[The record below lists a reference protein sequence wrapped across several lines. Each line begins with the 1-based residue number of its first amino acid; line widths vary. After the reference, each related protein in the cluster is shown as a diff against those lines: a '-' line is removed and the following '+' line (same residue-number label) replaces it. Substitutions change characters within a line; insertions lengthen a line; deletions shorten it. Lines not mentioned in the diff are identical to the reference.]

1 MTKLRTH
8 GNIFCELCQKL
19 ALATFV
25 GIFFLISYTQ
35 NTFADSASITVP
47 SNVSVS
53 VDTNLQARTEVS
65 KTIDMSVNTD
75 SPTGYKLF
83 LSSDSTETSLVSTN
97 GNPFKINSTS
107 GTNNDLATQMNNQY
121 GYNTE
126 TIDNKLYSYIPNLS
140 NPVKIR
146 SSFTQLT
153 AADNFKFNLGF
164 ALRNNIPADT
174 YQRKLIFTLISEGE
188 ANATLVN
195 GPELN
200 KALKKALGITDQS
213 YFDDPLK
220 QISAAGTFYPDLNL
234 IVGKNKCNEKITPAR
249 TTLISTPDS
258 DTPVYLGGYR
268 DSWDIFCIWSPA
280 TKIVFPED
288 ISYMF
293 AGLTGTNENMSITFR
308 DDRDINML
316 DFSKIKNASHLFQKT
331 LGYYGNKFKADGFTK
346 YLKNTAIENIESLY
360 EDSGISAIEDTSFM
374 SSAKNISNVFKN
386 AKYLETADL
395 STWTI
400 SDMEDASSIFEG
412 SILKEINLSNST
424 FENTQNTS
432 NMFKNSA
439 ATTISLGK
447 AAFSNVQNANGMFEN
462 AKASTINLPEATF
475 SNTTNFSNMFKGTQN
490 ADNINLPKINFA
502 AATNLSGMFK
512 DSAATQLVLNNTNL
526 GGNNITDM
534 SYMFQNSKVKN
545 IDLGSMQTGPLTSIV
560 GMFKNTNNL
569 ETITL
574 PSVFNTSNI
583 TDMSSLFENNSK
595 LSTINNLANLDT
607 TNVTNMSR
615 MFAGD
620 YYLPIQNIISNLR
633 ANKVEN
639 TSYMFYGT
647 NASTSAVF
655 PTSFNTEN
663 LTDMSYMFLNFY
675 TSNLDIS
682 NFKLGN
688 VTSMEGTFSA
698 TAKNNTIGSIT
709 WPSGQINMPHLTTM
723 RALFKFNASLN
734 KIVLPILK
742 TPALTDTSYMFYGIG
757 KIDKIDNINS
767 LDTANVTTMEGMFAY
782 NDSGLMKGE
791 NVKFEFNTGKVKNM
805 SQMFKNSY
813 INYLDL
819 SSFDTRS
826 LVTAASMFD
835 YTWLKVIDLTNWD
848 TRNLEDVTSMFYDST
863 WLVTIYASESFVTT
877 KVTASNNI
885 FYNVT
890 KDYGTGTIGNNIT
903 YARIGAPG
911 APGAFTKKS

>member
-8 GNIFCELCQKL
+8 GNTFCELCQKL

-25 GIFFLISYTQ
+25 GIFFLIFYAQ

-47 SNVSVS
+47 SSVSIS

-83 LSSDSTETSLVSTN
+83 LSSDSAETSLVSTN

-107 GTNNDLATQMNNQY
+107 GTNNDLATEMNNQY

-126 TIDNKLYSYIPNLS
+126 TTDNKRYSYIPNLS

-146 SSFTQLT
+146 SSFTQLST
-153 AADNFKFNLGF
+153 ADNFKFNLGF

-200 KALKKALGITDQS
+200 KAFKKALGITDQS

-595 LSTINNLANLDT
+595 LSIINNLANLDT

-709 WPSGQINMPHLTTM
+709 WPSGQINMLHLTTM

>member
-8 GNIFCELCQKL
+8 GNVFCELCQKL

-47 SNVSVS
+47 SSVSIS
-53 VDTNLQARTEVS
+53 VDTNLQARTEVT

-97 GNPFKINSTS
+97 GNPFKINSTP

-220 QISAAGTFYPDLNL
+220 QISTAGTFYPDLNL
-234 IVGKNKCNEKITPAR
+234 LVGKNKCNSSITPER

-258 DTPVYLGGYR
+258 DAPVYLGGYR

-293 AGLTGTNENMSITFR
+293 SGLTGTTESMSITFR

-316 DFSKIKNASHLFQKT
+316 DFSKIKDASHLFQKT

-346 YLKNTAIENIESLY
+346 YLKNAAIENIESLY
-360 EDSGISAIEDTSFM
+360 EDSGISAIDDTSFM

-386 AKYLETADL
+386 AKYLESADL

-432 NMFKNSA
+432 NMFKNAA
-439 ATTISLGK
+439 ATTINLSK
-447 AAFSNVQNANGMFEN
+447 AAFNNVQNANGMFEN

-475 SNTTNFSNMFKGTQN
+475 SNTTDFSNMFKGTQN
-490 ADNINLPKINFA
+490 ATNINLPKINFA

-534 SYMFQNSKVKN
+534 SYMFENSKVRN
-545 IDLGSMQTGPLTSIV
+545 IDLSSMQTGPLTSIV

-569 ETITL
+569 EIITL
-574 PSVFNTSNI
+574 PSIFNTSNI

-595 LSTINNLANLDT
+595 LNTINNLA
-607 TNVTNMSR
+607 
-615 MFAGD
+615 
-620 YYLPIQNIISNLR
+620 
-633 ANKVEN
+633 
-639 TSYMFYGT
+639 
-647 NASTSAVF
+647 
-655 PTSFNTEN
+655 
-663 LTDMSYMFLNFY
+663 
-675 TSNLDIS
+675 
-682 NFKLGN
+682 
-688 VTSMEGTFSA
+688 
-698 TAKNNTIGSIT
+698 
-709 WPSGQINMPHLTTM
+709 
-723 RALFKFNASLN
+723 
-734 KIVLPILK
+734 
-742 TPALTDTSYMFYGIG
+742 
-757 KIDKIDNINS
+757 S

-782 NDSGLMKGE
+782 NDTSLMKGE

-805 SQMFKNSY
+805 NSMFKNSY
-813 INYLDL
+813 VNYLDL
-819 SSFDTRS
+819 SSFDTKS
-826 LVTAASMFD
+826 LVDASSMFD

-848 TRNLEDVTSMFYDST
+848 TRNLENVTAMFYDST

-877 KVTASNNI
+877 KVTASSNI

>member
-8 GNIFCELCQKL
+8 GNVFCELCQKL

-25 GIFFLISYTQ
+25 GIFFLIFYTQ

-47 SNVSVS
+47 ASVS
-53 VDTNLQARTEVS
+53 IEANTSAQARTEII
-65 KTIDMSVNTD
+65 KTLDLTVNTN
-75 SPTGYKLF
+75 STTGYKLYF
-83 LSSDSTETSLVSTN
+83 SSDSAETGLISTTGNSFKITSAYGNNNNLSSD
-97 GNPFKINSTS
+97 
-107 GTNNDLATQMNNQY
+107 MNNQY

-126 TIDNKLYSYIPNLS
+126 AVDNKRYNYIPVLNA
-140 NPVKIR
+140 PVMIR
-146 SSFTQLT
+146 NITTQLT
-153 AADNFKFNLGF
+153 AADNLKFNLGF
-164 ALRNNIPADT
+164 ALRNNIPAGT

-200 KALKKALGITDQS
+200 KAFKKALGITDQS

-234 IVGKNKCNEKITPAR
+234 LVGKNKCNSSITPER
-249 TTLISTPDS
+249 TALISTPDS
-258 DTPVYLGGYR
+258 DVPVYLGGYR
-268 DSWDIFCIWSPA
+268 DSWDVFCIWSPA

-293 AGLTGTNENMSITFR
+293 SGLTGTTENMSITFR

-316 DFSKIKNASHLFQKT
+316 DFSKIKNASHLFQKS

-346 YLKNTAIENIESLY
+346 YLKNAAIENIESLY

>member
-8 GNIFCELCQKL
+8 GNVFCELCQKL

-47 SNVSVS
+47 SSVSIS
-53 VDTNLQARTEVS
+53 VDTNLQARTEVT

-83 LSSDSTETSLVSTN
+83 FSSDSTETSLVSTN

-107 GTNNDLATQMNNQY
+107 GTNNDLATEMNNQY

-126 TIDNKLYSYIPNLS
+126 TTDNKRYSYIPNLS

-220 QISAAGTFYPDLNL
+220 QISTAGTFYPDLNL
-234 IVGKNKCNEKITPAR
+234 LVGKNKCNSSITPER

-258 DTPVYLGGYR
+258 DAPVYLGGYR

-293 AGLTGTNENMSITFR
+293 SGLTGTTESMSITFR

-316 DFSKIKNASHLFQKT
+316 DFSKIKDASHLFQKT

-346 YLKNTAIENIESLY
+346 YLKNAAIENIESLY
-360 EDSGISAIEDTSFM
+360 EDSGISAIDDTSFM

-475 SNTTNFSNMFKGTQN
+475 SNTTDFSNMFKGTQN
-490 ADNINLPKINFA
+490 ATNINLPKINFA
-502 AATNLSGMFK
+502 TATNLSGMFK

-595 LSTINNLANLDT
+595 LSAINNLANLDT

-620 YYLPIQNIISNLR
+620 YYLPMQNIISNLR

-734 KIVLPILK
+734 QIVLPILK

-813 INYLDL
+813 INYLNL

>member
-8 GNIFCELCQKL
+8 GNVFCELCQKL

-220 QISAAGTFYPDLNL
+220 QISAAGTFYPDFN
-234 IVGKNKCNEKITPAR
+234 IEIGKNKCHENITPAR

-258 DTPVYLGGYR
+258 DVPVYLGGYR
-268 DSWDIFCIWSPA
+268 SSWDKFCIWSPA
-280 TKIVFPED
+280 TKVVFPED

-293 AGLTGTNENMSITFR
+293 AGLTGTTEEMGFTFR

-346 YLKNTAIENIESLY
+346 YLSRAELENIESLY
-360 EDSGISAIEDTSFM
+360 EDSGIAAISDTSFM
-374 SSAKNISNVFKN
+374 SKAKNIANVFKN
-386 AKYLETADL
+386 ARYLESADL

-412 SILKEINLSNST
+412 SMLKTIDLSNST
-424 FENTQNTS
+424 FENTENTQ

-439 ATTISLGK
+439 ATTINLGK
-447 AAFSNVQNANGMFEN
+447 ATFNNVEN
-462 AKASTINLPEATF
+462 ARASTISMPEATF
-475 SNTTNFSNMFKGTQN
+475 AKTTDFSNMFKGATS
-490 ADNINLPKINFA
+490 ASSIDLSKITFS
-502 AATNLSGMFK
+502 AATNLSGMFQ
-512 DSAATQLVLNNTNL
+512 DTSAEQLVLNNTNL
-526 GGNNITDM
+526 AGNNITDM
-534 SYMFQNSKVKN
+534 SFMFKNSKVKN

-583 TDMSSLFENNSK
+583 TDMSSLFENNIK
-595 LSTINNLANLDT
+595 LKTINNLANLDT
-607 TNVTNMSR
+607 TNVRNMSR
-615 MFAGD
+615 MFASD
-620 YYLPIQNIISNLR
+620 FWLPMQNIIPNLR
-633 ANKVEN
+633 ANKVED

-647 NASTSAVF
+647 RATSPVVF
-655 PTSFNTEN
+655 PVTFNTEN
-663 LTDMSYMFLNFY
+663 LTDMSYMFVGF
-675 TSNLDIS
+675 SVPSLDIS

-688 VTSMEGTFSA
+688 VTTMEGTFSA
-698 TAKNNTIGSIT
+698 ESKTTAVGPIT
-709 WPSGQINMPHLTTM
+709 WPSGQINMPRLTTM
-723 RALFKFNASLN
+723 RALFKFNTAQN
-734 KIVLPILK
+734 QIVLPTLK

-782 NDSGLMKGE
+782 NDTSLMKGE
-791 NVKFEFNTGKVKNM
+791 NVKFGFNTSKVKNM
-805 SQMFKNSY
+805 NLMFKNSY
-813 INYLDL
+813 VNYLDL

-826 LVTAASMFD
+826 LVTAVSTFD
-835 YTWLKVIDLTNWD
+835 YTWIKILDLTNWD
-848 TRNLEDVTSMFYDST
+848 TRNLEDVTSMFSGST
-863 WLVTIYASESFVTT
+863 WLVAIYASESFVTT
-877 KVTASNNI
+877 KVTASNDI
-885 FYNVT
+885 FYSVT
-890 KDYGTGTIGNNIT
+890 YDLGSGAIGNNIT

>member
-8 GNIFCELCQKL
+8 GNVFCELCQKL

-35 NTFADSASITVP
+35 DTFADSASITVP
-47 SNVSVS
+47 SSVSIS
-53 VDTNLQARTEVS
+53 VDTNLQARTEVT
-65 KTIDMSVNTD
+65 KTIDMGVNTD

-83 LSSDSTETSLVSTN
+83 LSSDGAETSLVSTN

-200 KALKKALGITDQS
+200 KAFKKALGITDQS

-234 IVGKNKCNEKITPAR
+234 IVGKNKCNENITPAR

-268 DSWDIFCIWSPA
+268 DSWDVFCIWSPA
-280 TKIVFPED
+280 TKIIFPED

-293 AGLTGTNENMSITFR
+293 AGLTGTTENMSITFR

-475 SNTTNFSNMFKGTQN
+475 SNTTDFSNMFKGTQN
-490 ADNINLPKINFA
+490 ATNINLPKINFA
-502 AATNLSGMFK
+502 TATNLSGMFK

-595 LSTINNLANLDT
+595 LSAINNLANLDT

-620 YYLPIQNIISNLR
+620 YYLPMQNIISNLR

-734 KIVLPILK
+734 QIVLPILK

-813 INYLDL
+813 VNYLDL

-835 YTWLKVIDLTNWD
+835 YTWLKIIDLSNWD

>member
-8 GNIFCELCQKL
+8 GNTFCELCQKL

-25 GIFFLISYTQ
+25 GIFFLIFYAQ

-47 SNVSVS
+47 SSVSIS

-83 LSSDSTETSLVSTN
+83 LSSDSAETSLVSTN

-107 GTNNDLATQMNNQY
+107 GTNNDLATEMNNQY

-126 TIDNKLYSYIPNLS
+126 TTDNKRYSYIPNLS

-200 KALKKALGITDQS
+200 KAFKKALGITDQS

-595 LSTINNLANLDT
+595 LNTINNLANLDT

-709 WPSGQINMPHLTTM
+709 WPSGQINTPHLTTM

-782 NDSGLMKGE
+782 NDSGLMNGE

>member
-8 GNIFCELCQKL
+8 GNVFCELCQKL

-47 SNVSVS
+47 SSVSIS

-65 KTIDMSVNTD
+65 KTIDISVNTD

-83 LSSDSTETSLVSTN
+83 LSSDSAETSLVSTN

-126 TIDNKLYSYIPNLS
+126 TIDNKLYSYIPNLN

-220 QISAAGTFYPDLNL
+220 QISTAGTFYPDLNL
-234 IVGKNKCNEKITPAR
+234 IVGKNKCNENITPAR

-268 DSWDIFCIWSPA
+268 DSWDVFCIWSPA
-280 TKIVFPED
+280 TKIIFPED

-293 AGLTGTNENMSITFR
+293 AGLTGTTENMSITFR

-475 SNTTNFSNMFKGTQN
+475 SNTTDFSNMFKGTQN
-490 ADNINLPKINFA
+490 ATNINLPKINFA
-502 AATNLSGMFK
+502 TATNLSGMFK

-595 LSTINNLANLDT
+595 LSAINNLANLDT

-620 YYLPIQNIISNLR
+620 YYLPMQNIISNLR

-734 KIVLPILK
+734 QIILPILK

-813 INYLDL
+813 INYLNL

>member
-8 GNIFCELCQKL
+8 GNTFCELCQKL

-25 GIFFLISYTQ
+25 GIFFLIFYAQ

-47 SNVSVS
+47 SSVSIS

-83 LSSDSTETSLVSTN
+83 LSSDSAETSLVSTN

-107 GTNNDLATQMNNQY
+107 STNNDLATEMNNQY

-126 TIDNKLYSYIPNLS
+126 TTDNKRYSYIPNLS

-146 SSFTQLT
+146 SSFTQLST
-153 AADNFKFNLGF
+153 ADNFKFNLGF
-164 ALRNNIPADT
+164 ALRNNIPAGT

-200 KALKKALGITDQS
+200 KAFKKALGITDQS

-234 IVGKNKCNEKITPAR
+234 IVGKNKCNEKITSAR

>member
-8 GNIFCELCQKL
+8 GNTFCELCQKL

-25 GIFFLISYTQ
+25 GIFFLIFYAQ

-47 SNVSVS
+47 SSVSIS

-83 LSSDSTETSLVSTN
+83 LSSDSAETSLVSTN

-107 GTNNDLATQMNNQY
+107 GTNNDLATEMNNQY

-126 TIDNKLYSYIPNLS
+126 TTDNKRYSYIPNLS

-146 SSFTQLT
+146 SSFTQLST
-153 AADNFKFNLGF
+153 ADNFKFNLGF

-200 KALKKALGITDQS
+200 KAFKKALGITDQS

-805 SQMFKNSY
+805 NLMFKNSY
-813 INYLDL
+813 VNYLDL

-826 LVTAASMFD
+826 LVTAVSTFD
-835 YTWLKVIDLTNWD
+835 YTWIKILDLTNWD
-848 TRNLEDVTSMFYDST
+848 TRNLEDVTSMFSGST

-877 KVTASNNI
+877 KVTASNDI
-885 FYNVT
+885 FYSVT
-890 KDYGTGTIGNNIT
+890 YDLGSGAIGNNIT

>member
-8 GNIFCELCQKL
+8 GNTFCELCQKL

-25 GIFFLISYTQ
+25 GIFFLIFYAQ

-47 SNVSVS
+47 SSVSIS

-83 LSSDSTETSLVSTN
+83 LSSDSAETSLVSTN

-107 GTNNDLATQMNNQY
+107 GTNNDLATEMNNQY

-126 TIDNKLYSYIPNLS
+126 TTDNKRYSYIPNLS

-146 SSFTQLT
+146 SSFTQLST
-153 AADNFKFNLGF
+153 ADNFKFNLGF

-200 KALKKALGITDQS
+200 KAFKKALGITDQS

-293 AGLTGTNENMSITFR
+293 AGLTGTNENMSIIFR

-791 NVKFEFNTGKVKNM
+791 NVKFEFNTSKVKNM

>member
-8 GNIFCELCQKL
+8 GNVFCKLCQKL

-35 NTFADSASITVP
+35 DTFADSASITVP
-47 SNVSVS
+47 SSVSIS
-53 VDTNLQARTEVS
+53 VDTNLQARTEVT

-83 LSSDSTETSLVSTN
+83 LSSDGAETSLVSTN

-200 KALKKALGITDQS
+200 KAFKKALGITDQS

-234 IVGKNKCNEKITPAR
+234 IVGKNKCNENITPAR

-268 DSWDIFCIWSPA
+268 DSWDVFCIWSPA
-280 TKIVFPED
+280 TKIIFPED

-293 AGLTGTNENMSITFR
+293 AGLTGTTENMSITFR

-475 SNTTNFSNMFKGTQN
+475 SNTTDFSNMFKGTQN
-490 ADNINLPKINFA
+490 ATNINLPKINFA
-502 AATNLSGMFK
+502 TATNLSGMFK

-595 LSTINNLANLDT
+595 LSAINNLANLDT

-620 YYLPIQNIISNLR
+620 YYLPMQNIISNLR

-734 KIVLPILK
+734 QIVLPILK

-813 INYLDL
+813 VNYLDL

-835 YTWLKVIDLTNWD
+835 YTWLKIIDLSNWD

>member
-8 GNIFCELCQKL
+8 GNVFCGLCQKL

-25 GIFFLISYTQ
+25 GIFFLIFYTQ

-47 SNVSVS
+47 ASVS
-53 VDTNLQARTEVS
+53 IEANTSAQARTEII
-65 KTIDMSVNTD
+65 KTLDLTVNTN
-75 SPTGYKLF
+75 STTGYKLYF
-83 LSSDSTETSLVSTN
+83 SSDSAETGLISTTGNSFKITSAYGNNNNLSSD
-97 GNPFKINSTS
+97 
-107 GTNNDLATQMNNQY
+107 MNNQY

-126 TIDNKLYSYIPNLS
+126 AVDNKRYNYIPVLNA
-140 NPVKIR
+140 PVMIR
-146 SSFTQLT
+146 NITTQLT
-153 AADNFKFNLGF
+153 AADNLKFNLGF
-164 ALRNNIPADT
+164 ALRNNIPAGT

-200 KALKKALGITDQS
+200 KAFKKALGITDQS

-234 IVGKNKCNEKITPAR
+234 LVGKNKCNSSITPER

-258 DTPVYLGGYR
+258 DVPVYLGGYR
-268 DSWDIFCIWSPA
+268 DSWDVFCIWSPA

-293 AGLTGTNENMSITFR
+293 SGLTGTTENMSITFR

-316 DFSKIKNASHLFQKT
+316 DFSKIKNASHLFQKS

-346 YLKNTAIENIESLY
+346 YLKNAAIENIESLY
-360 EDSGISAIEDTSFM
+360 EDSGISAIEDASFM
-374 SSAKNISNVFKN
+374 SKAKNIANVFKN
-386 AKYLETADL
+386 AKYLESADL

-412 SILKEINLSNST
+412 SILKEINLINST

-432 NMFKNSA
+432 NMFKNAA
-439 ATTISLGK
+439 ATTINLSK
-447 AAFSNVQNANGMFEN
+447 AAFNNVRNANGMFEN

-475 SNTTNFSNMFKGTQN
+475 SNTTDFSNMFKGTKN
-490 ADNINLPKINFA
+490 VNNISIPKINFA

-534 SYMFQNSKVKN
+534 SYMFENSKVRN

-560 GMFKNTNNL
+560 GIFKNATNL
-569 ETITL
+569 QAITL
-574 PSVFNTSNI
+574 PSVFNTTNI
-583 TDMSSLFENNSK
+583 TDMSSLFENNSA
-595 LSTINNLANLDT
+595 LTTINNLTNLDT
-607 TNVTNMSR
+607 TNATNMSR
-615 MFAGD
+615 MFA
-620 YYLPIQNIISNLR
+620 YTPYLPQNNIIPNLK
-633 ANKVEN
+633 ANKVTN
-639 TSYMFYGT
+639 ASYMFYK
-647 NASTSAVF
+647 ASANSSVTF
-655 PTSFNTEN
+655 PSTFNTEN
-663 LTDMSYMFLNFY
+663 LTDMSYMFMNFY
-675 TSNLDIS
+675 TPQLDIS

-688 VTSMEGTFSA
+688 VTTMEGTFSSESA
-698 TAKNNTIGSIT
+698 EYSVGKIV
-709 WPSGQINMPHLTTM
+709 WPSGEINMPNLTTM
-723 RALFKFNASLN
+723 RGLFKYNISQSN
-734 KIVLPILK
+734 ITLPTFK
-742 TPALTDTSYMFYGIG
+742 TPRLADTSYMFYSI
-757 KIDKIDNINS
+757 KRIESIENINN
-767 LDTANVTTMEGMFAY
+767 LDTANVETMEAMFAG
-782 NDSGLMKGE
+782 NDTSLMKDKQI
-791 NVKFEFNTGKVKNM
+791 KFSFNTAKVKNM
-805 SQMFKNSY
+805 SKMFNNSY

-863 WLVTIYASESFVTT
+863 WLQTIYASESFVTT

-885 FYNVT
+885 FYNVA
-890 KDYGTGTIGNNIT
+890 KDYGTGTIGNSIT
-903 YARIGAPG
+903 YARIGTPG
-911 APGAFTKKS
+911 APGAFTKKP

>member
-8 GNIFCELCQKL
+8 GNVFCELCQKL

-47 SNVSVS
+47 SSVSIS
-53 VDTNLQARTEVS
+53 VDTNLQARTEVT

-107 GTNNDLATQMNNQY
+107 GTNNDLATEMNNQY

-126 TIDNKLYSYIPNLS
+126 TTDNKRYSYIPNLS

-220 QISAAGTFYPDLNL
+220 QISTAGTFYPDLNL
-234 IVGKNKCNEKITPAR
+234 LVGKNKCNSSITPER

-258 DTPVYLGGYR
+258 DAPVYLGGYR

-293 AGLTGTNENMSITFR
+293 SGLTGTTESMSITFR

-316 DFSKIKNASHLFQKT
+316 DFSKIKDASHLFQKT

-346 YLKNTAIENIESLY
+346 YLKNAAIENIESLY
-360 EDSGISAIEDTSFM
+360 EDSGISAIDNTSFM

-386 AKYLETADL
+386 AKYLESADL

-400 SDMEDASSIFEG
+400 SDMKDASSIFEG

-475 SNTTNFSNMFKGTQN
+475 SNTTDFSNMFKGTQN
-490 ADNINLPKINFA
+490 ATNINLPKINFA
-502 AATNLSGMFK
+502 TATNLSGMFK

-583 TDMSSLFENNSK
+583 TDMSSPFENNSK
-595 LSTINNLANLDT
+595 LSAINNLANLDT

-620 YYLPIQNIISNLR
+620 YYLPMQNIISNLR

-734 KIVLPILK
+734 QIVLPILK
-742 TPALTDTSYMFYGIG
+742 TPALTNTSYMFYGIG

-813 INYLDL
+813 INYLNL

-848 TRNLEDVTSMFYDST
+848 TRNLENVTAMFYDST
-863 WLVTIYASESFVTT
+863 WLVTIYASESFATT
-877 KVTASNNI
+877 KVTASSNI

>member
-8 GNIFCELCQKL
+8 GNTFCELCQKL

-25 GIFFLISYTQ
+25 GIFFLIFYAQ

-47 SNVSVS
+47 SSVSIS

-83 LSSDSTETSLVSTN
+83 LSSDSAETSLVSTN

-107 GTNNDLATQMNNQY
+107 GTNNDLATEMNNQY

-126 TIDNKLYSYIPNLS
+126 TTDNKRYSYIPNLS

-146 SSFTQLT
+146 SSFTQLST
-153 AADNFKFNLGF
+153 ADNFKFNLGF

-200 KALKKALGITDQS
+200 KAFKKALGITDQS

-234 IVGKNKCNEKITPAR
+234 IVGKNKCNEKITSAR

-293 AGLTGTNENMSITFR
+293 AGLTGTNENMSIAFR

-502 AATNLSGMFK
+502 AG
-512 DSAATQLVLNNTNL
+512 
-526 GGNNITDM
+526 
-534 SYMFQNSKVKN
+534 
-545 IDLGSMQTGPLTSIV
+545 
-560 GMFKNTNNL
+560 
-569 ETITL
+569 
-574 PSVFNTSNI
+574 
-583 TDMSSLFENNSK
+583 
-595 LSTINNLANLDT
+595 
-607 TNVTNMSR
+607 
-615 MFAGD
+615 
-620 YYLPIQNIISNLR
+620 
-633 ANKVEN
+633 
-639 TSYMFYGT
+639 
-647 NASTSAVF
+647 
-655 PTSFNTEN
+655 
-663 LTDMSYMFLNFY
+663 
-675 TSNLDIS
+675 
-682 NFKLGN
+682 
-688 VTSMEGTFSA
+688 
-698 TAKNNTIGSIT
+698 
-709 WPSGQINMPHLTTM
+709 H
-723 RALFKFNASLN
+723 
-734 KIVLPILK
+734 
-742 TPALTDTSYMFYGIG
+742 
-757 KIDKIDNINS
+757 
-767 LDTANVTTMEGMFAY
+767 
-782 NDSGLMKGE
+782 
-791 NVKFEFNTGKVKNM
+791 
-805 SQMFKNSY
+805 
-813 INYLDL
+813 
-819 SSFDTRS
+819 
-826 LVTAASMFD
+826 
-835 YTWLKVIDLTNWD
+835 
-848 TRNLEDVTSMFYDST
+848 
-863 WLVTIYASESFVTT
+863 
-877 KVTASNNI
+877 
-885 FYNVT
+885 
-890 KDYGTGTIGNNIT
+890 
-903 YARIGAPG
+903 
-911 APGAFTKKS
+911 

>member
-8 GNIFCELCQKL
+8 GNVFCELCQKL

-25 GIFFLISYTQ
+25 GIFFLIFYAQ

-47 SNVSVS
+47 SSVSIS

-83 LSSDSTETSLVSTN
+83 LSSDSAETSLVSTN

-200 KALKKALGITDQS
+200 KAFKKALGITDQS

-234 IVGKNKCNEKITPAR
+234 IVGKNKCNENITPAR

-268 DSWDIFCIWSPA
+268 DSWDVFCIWSPA
-280 TKIVFPED
+280 TKIIFPED

-293 AGLTGTNENMSITFR
+293 AGLTGTTENMSITFR

-475 SNTTNFSNMFKGTQN
+475 SNTTDFSNMFKGTQN
-490 ADNINLPKINFA
+490 ATNINLPKINFA
-502 AATNLSGMFK
+502 TATNLSGMFK

-595 LSTINNLANLDT
+595 LSAINNLANLDT

-620 YYLPIQNIISNLR
+620 YYLPMQNIISNLR

-734 KIVLPILK
+734 QIVLPILK

-813 INYLDL
+813 VNYLDL

-835 YTWLKVIDLTNWD
+835 YTWLKIIDLSNWD

>member
-8 GNIFCELCQKL
+8 GNVFCELCQKL

-47 SNVSVS
+47 ANVSIEANTS
-53 VDTNLQARTEVS
+53 TQAKTEIT
-65 KTIDMSVNTD
+65 KTLDLTVNTN
-75 SPTGYKLF
+75 STTGYKLYF
-83 LSSDSTETSLVSTN
+83 SSDSTETGLISTT
-97 GNPFKINSTS
+97 GNSFKITS
-107 GTNNDLATQMNNQY
+107 AYGNNNNLSSDMNNQY

-126 TIDNKLYSYIPNLS
+126 AVDNKRYNYIPVFNA
-140 NPVKIR
+140 PVMIR
-146 SSFTQLT
+146 NITTQLT
-153 AADNFKFNLGF
+153 AADNLKFNLGF
-164 ALRNNIPADT
+164 ALRNNIPAGT

-188 ANATLVN
+188 VNATLVN

-200 KALKKALGITDQS
+200 KAFKKALGITDQS

-220 QISAAGTFYPDLNL
+220 QISTAGTFYPDLNL
-234 IVGKNKCNEKITPAR
+234 LVGKNKCNSSITPER

-258 DTPVYLGGYR
+258 DAPVYLGGYR

-293 AGLTGTNENMSITFR
+293 SGLTGTTENMSITFR

-346 YLKNTAIENIESLY
+346 YLKNAAIENIESLY
-360 EDSGISAIEDTSFM
+360 EDSGISAIEDASFM
-374 SSAKNISNVFKN
+374 SKAKNIANVFKN
-386 AKYLETADL
+386 AKYLESADL
-395 STWTI
+395 STWSI

-412 SILKEINLSNST
+412 SILKEINLINST

-432 NMFKNSA
+432 NMFKNAA
-439 ATTISLGK
+439 ATTINLSK
-447 AAFSNVQNANGMFEN
+447 AAFNNVRNANGMFEN

-475 SNTTNFSNMFKGTQN
+475 SNTTDFSNMFKGTQN
-490 ADNINLPKINFA
+490 VNNISIPKINFA

-534 SYMFQNSKVKN
+534 SYMFENSKVRN

-560 GMFKNTNNL
+560 GIFKNATNL
-569 ETITL
+569 QAITL
-574 PSVFNTSNI
+574 PSVFNTTNI
-583 TDMSSLFENNSK
+583 TDMSSLFENNSA
-595 LSTINNLANLDT
+595 LTTINNLANLDT
-607 TNVTNMSR
+607 TNATNMSR
-615 MFAGD
+615 MFA
-620 YYLPIQNIISNLR
+620 YTPYLPQNNIIPNLK
-633 ANKVEN
+633 ANKVTN
-639 TSYMFYGT
+639 ASYMFYK
-647 NASTSAVF
+647 ASANSSVTF
-655 PTSFNTEN
+655 PSTFNTEN
-663 LTDMSYMFLNFY
+663 LTDMSYMFMNFY
-675 TSNLDIS
+675 TPQLDIS

-688 VTSMEGTFSA
+688 VTTMEGTFSSESA
-698 TAKNNTIGSIT
+698 EYSVGKIV
-709 WPSGQINMPHLTTM
+709 WPSGEINMPNLTTM
-723 RALFKFNASLN
+723 RGLFKYNISQSN
-734 KIVLPILK
+734 ITLPTFK
-742 TPALTDTSYMFYGIG
+742 TPRLADTSYMFYGI
-757 KIDKIDNINS
+757 KRIESIENINN
-767 LDTANVTTMEGMFAY
+767 LDTANVETMEAMFAG
-782 NDSGLMKGE
+782 NDTSLMKDKQI
-791 NVKFEFNTGKVKNM
+791 KFSFNTAKVKNM
-805 SQMFKNSY
+805 SKMFNNSY

-863 WLVTIYASESFVTT
+863 WLQTIYASESFVTT

-885 FYNVT
+885 FYNVA

-903 YARIGAPG
+903 YARIGTPG
-911 APGAFTKKS
+911 APGAFTKKP

>member
-8 GNIFCELCQKL
+8 GNVFCELCQKL

-47 SNVSVS
+47 SSVSIS
-53 VDTNLQARTEVS
+53 VDTNLQARTEVT

-107 GTNNDLATQMNNQY
+107 GTNNDLATEMNNQY

-126 TIDNKLYSYIPNLS
+126 TTDNKRYSYIPNLS

-174 YQRKLIFTLISEGE
+174 YQRKLIFTLISEWE

-220 QISAAGTFYPDLNL
+220 QISTAGTFYPDLNL
-234 IVGKNKCNEKITPAR
+234 LVGKNKCNSSITPER

-258 DTPVYLGGYR
+258 DAPVYLGGYR

-280 TKIVFPED
+280 TKIIFPED

-293 AGLTGTNENMSITFR
+293 AGLTGTTENMSITFR

-360 EDSGISAIEDTSFM
+360 EDSGISAIEDTRFM

-475 SNTTNFSNMFKGTQN
+475 SNTTDFSNMFKGTQN
-490 ADNINLPKINFA
+490 ATNINLPKINFA
-502 AATNLSGMFK
+502 TATNLSGMFK

-595 LSTINNLANLDT
+595 LSAINNLANLDT

-620 YYLPIQNIISNLR
+620 YYLPMQNIISNLR

-734 KIVLPILK
+734 QIVLPILK

-813 INYLDL
+813 INYLNL

>member
-8 GNIFCELCQKL
+8 GNVFCELCQKL

-47 SNVSVS
+47 SSVSIS
-53 VDTNLQARTEVS
+53 VDTNLQARTEVT

-83 LSSDSTETSLVSTN
+83 LSSDSAETSLVSAN
-97 GNPFKINSTS
+97 RNPFKINSTS

-140 NPVKIR
+140 SPVKIR

-195 GPELN
+195 GPKLN
-200 KALKKALGITDQS
+200 KAFKKALGITDQS

-220 QISAAGTFYPDLNL
+220 QISTAGTFYPDLNL
-234 IVGKNKCNEKITPAR
+234 IVGKNKCNENITPAR

-268 DSWDIFCIWSPA
+268 DSWDVFCIWSPA
-280 TKIVFPED
+280 TKIIFPED

-293 AGLTGTNENMSITFR
+293 AGLTGTTENMSITFR

-475 SNTTNFSNMFKGTQN
+475 SNTTDFSNMFKGTQN
-490 ADNINLPKINFA
+490 ATNINLPKINFA
-502 AATNLSGMFK
+502 TATNLSGMFK

-595 LSTINNLANLDT
+595 LSAINNLANLDT

-620 YYLPIQNIISNLR
+620 YYLPMQNIISNLR

-734 KIVLPILK
+734 QIVLPILK

-813 INYLDL
+813 INYLNL